1 MCSTRFLT
9 QSSQSGT
16 SNAWGRSSSRR
27 SHPASPT
34 TPSRDLSFSPGSP
47 PDYSSPISRPHSRN
61 THHRGGVGVFGSG
74 GSFDHGYSSPE
85 DTNHTVKS
93 RPISRYGYK
102 NFEGAFVNDLS
113 TLPMPRSSE
122 VDSDEENEL
131 DADLV
136 HDRATASSTV
146 SMEIH
151 ERMEALQRNN
161 EELGRKLMEA
171 ERTLQN
177 KLMEHETEL
186 EETHLRLE
194 ELRSELS
201 LSNREEKELRA
212 KDVCV

>member
-34 TPSRDLSFSPGSP
+34 APSRDLSFSPWSP
-47 PDYSSPISRPHSRN
+47 PDYSSLISRPHSRN

-102 NFEGAFVNDLS
+102 NFEG
-113 TLPMPRSSE
+113 
-122 VDSDEENEL
+122 
-131 DADLV
+131 
-136 HDRATASSTV
+136 
-146 SMEIH
+146 
-151 ERMEALQRNN
+151 
-161 EELGRKLMEA
+161 
-171 ERTLQN
+171 
-177 KLMEHETEL
+177 
-186 EETHLRLE
+186 
-194 ELRSELS
+194 LS
-201 LSNREEKELRA
+201 LMTCLLYPRPVRQKVTLTRRA
-212 KDVCV
+212 SLTPTWCMTVLQPVPRFHGDP